1 MNAGGRA
8 SADVAVER
16 GTVCVSRV
24 LSPVL
29 KTCFGAGGREEQ
41 KGAEALRS
49 SEARP
54 LPRKGGAAPMPHQTP
69 RGPCRA
75 RAAATPE
82 DGPLRTVTFARA
94 FRGDAED
101 GVGAKRLS
109 STGELFLPTTVL
121 GDFPPQRTWPW
132 WPPVSSELLPDR
144 SADFLL
150 PGTSPTGWRG
160 EHGESLRQ
168 RAARTMEASRRP
180 GCSPGRECRAPPRG
194 GFVVLQSGPLLPGC
208 GGNHVLARQGRTN
221 QTHLF
226 AT

>member
-1 MNAGGRA
+1 MRLSRAEPRAEDLFRGRG
-8 SADVAVER
+8 AVKNR
-16 GTVCVSRV
+16 RARRH
-24 LSPVL
+24 
-29 KTCFGAGGREEQ
+29 FGLPRPAPCLGR
-41 KGAEALRS
+41 
-49 SEARP
+49 EARP
-54 LPRKGGAAPMPHQTP
+54 RCPTRPPVV
-69 RGPCRA
+69 RA
-75 RAAATPE
+75 GRAAAAPE
-82 DGPLRTVTFARA
+82 NGPVRTVTFARA

-109 STGELFLPTTVL
+109 STGELFLPATVL

-168 RAARTMEASRRP
+168 RAARTTEASRRP

-194 GFVVLQSGPLLPGC
+194 GFVVLQSGPLLPR
-208 GGNHVLARQGRTN
+208 ARASGPN
-221 QTHLF
+221 
-226 AT
+226 